1 MPVSAPRTQIISA
14 ALLLTLLAGC
24 SAPDS
29 RAPERGNAAQLSIT
43 DFQGAAPVPSLT
55 PTSPTTNAGN
65 ALTPAPAPTNP
76 TDANPRRGGRAVV
89 ISDADATAGLSDV
102 VVLSGQPENAIRP
115 EARPASASPYLV
127 DAMIGQINGKPVYA
141 SRFLAPLDGVLR
153 AKADEAKSPQAW
165 ATEARNIIA
174 KQLANEIEDELLLAE
189 SRAAL
194 SPEQRQGLVFF
205 VQQIR
210 DNLAAQNSGSEAR
223 AEEAALA
230 QEGLTLDQ
238 KVREE
243 QNKALI
249 RSLVERSVRPRVNV
263 SWRDVQR
270 QYERD
275 FRVFNPLPTAN
286 LRMIFVPTKNVE
298 GVQKIREA
306 IAAGTPFAALAAA
319 EPNTFARGD
328 SGLLAPP
335 RSFEPPLANAKVFD
349 DPILNQN
356 AQKLSPGQVTEPF
369 ELGQNTV
376 WIKLDTINET
386 PSRSLEQVQLE
397 IQSALRNQKF
407 NQELQRFYNRILER
421 GSRTSEDEMLRS
433 LLLIAAERYLI
444 GSKIRPSGANTM
456 PIPAPTPASKP

>member
-1 MPVSAPRTQIISA
+1 MSQRLMEVFTPFENLTDPRIERTRVHDLLELVIVALCGTIAGASSWADIERFGKQRLPWLRTFLQLEYGIPSHDTFGRVFSLLDPAELVNCIQQWLQDIGREIGSHIAIDGKTLRGSFDKAAGRNPLHLVS
-14 ALLLTLLAGC
+14 
-24 SAPDS
+24 
-29 RAPERGNAAQLSIT
+29 
-43 DFQGAAPVPSLT
+43 
-55 PTSPTTNAGN
+55 
-65 ALTPAPAPTNP
+65 
-76 TDANPRRGGRAVV
+76 
-89 ISDADATAGLSDV
+89 
-102 VVLSGQPENAIRP
+102 
-115 EARPASASPYLV
+115 
-127 DAMIGQINGKPVYA
+127 
-141 SRFLAPLDGVLR
+141 
-153 AKADEAKSPQAW
+153 AW